1 MFLAAVLLLGV
12 GVRIE
17 RGRRPA
23 PAATSAERAALRRQI
38 ARVESVATRGAR
50 HPKTRPRMPDS
61 PPTQADRDAGPLD
74 LDVATAVR
82 IEQLPRIGPALAA
95 RIVADRDSNGPY
107 GSLDELQRVRGI
119 GPALARQL
127 APLVTFSL
135 QPRPRSKP
143 SGVRPRAPPARQ
155 TRERG
160 RRA

>member
-12 GVRIE
+12 GVRVE
-17 RGRRPA
+17 RARRPP
-23 PAATSAERAALRRQI
+23 PAATPAERAALRRQI
-38 ARVESVATRGAR
+38 ARVESVATKGAR
-50 HPKTRPRMPDS
+50 RSKGRVRLADA
-61 PPTQADRDAGPLD
+61 PPAPINRDAGPVD
-74 LDVATAVR
+74 LDVATADR
-82 IEQLPRIGPALAA
+82 IELLPRIGPALAA

-119 GPALARQL
+119 GPAVARQL

-143 SGVRPRAPPARQ
+143 PGVRPRAPPERQ
-155 TRERG
+155 ARERG